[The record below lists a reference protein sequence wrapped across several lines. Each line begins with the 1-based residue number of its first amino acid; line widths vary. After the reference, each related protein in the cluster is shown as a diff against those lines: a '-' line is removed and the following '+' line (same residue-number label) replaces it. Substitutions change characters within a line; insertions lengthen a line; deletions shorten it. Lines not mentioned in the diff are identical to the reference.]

1 MKLVE
6 IKDVRVGQIWKDK
19 DGDLWL
25 EWNDIYAPPIRDT
38 KYYRCDKETFKYL
51 VECRHKLVGFLGIT
65 HEVKD
70 FKLSEI
76 IPAYKNQKV
85 QRDDIVKVVADN
97 SAPWLVD
104 TTYNSHKYK
113 DYISLLSPYDK
124 DFTEDEIEKIGTL
137 GVNYEFVHDRL
148 KNPEDFNTS
157 DGNVKRDNK

>member
-6 IKDVRVGQIWKDK
+6 IKEVRVGQIWKDE
-19 DGDLWL
+19 DDDLWL
-25 EWNDIYAPPIRDT
+25 EWNDRYAPPIRDT

-51 VECRHKLVGFLGIT
+51 VEQGHKLVGFLGIT

-76 IPAYKNQKV
+76 IPAFKNQKV
-85 QRDDIVKVVADN
+85 QRDDIVKILADN

-113 DYISLLSPYDK
+113 AYISLLGPYDK

-137 GVNYEFVHDRL
+137 GVNYEFVHDML
-148 KNPEDFNTS
+148 KNADKFNTS
-157 DGNVKRDNK
+157 GGNVKENNR